1 MDRDEALF
9 AQEMRDMAALE
20 GSRLLKD
27 ERSWRKRVP
36 ESTDRA
42 VMAALGLTAAAAAG
56 MAGKAGKRSAALTAR
71 GVGKLGALKAA
82 VLAVAAAA
90 VLSAGTIAAV
100 PPLRNAVAERFTSY
114 TQSLSSPAAQQKNP
128 GDYAVPSPGAD
139 FVLTDGAENERLV
152 YRWYTLDRQEVLV
165 QIARRLP
172 EDELDGSPG
181 ETVMVGGTVGIY
193 RASGERQVLLL
204 QDGDVWIRIV
214 FFARSRDALLDY
226 AARLAAENGIS

>member
-1 MDRDEALF
+1 MRLGRGRRDEK
-9 AQEMRDMAALE
+9 Q
-20 GSRLLKD
+20 
-27 ERSWRKRVP
+27 
-36 ESTDRA
+36 
-42 VMAALGLTAAAAAG
+42 
-56 MAGKAGKRSAALTAR
+56 
-71 GVGKLGALKAA
+71 
-82 VLAVAAAA
+82 
-90 VLSAGTIAAV
+90 
-100 PPLRNAVAERFTSY
+100 
-114 TQSLSSPAAQQKNP
+114 AQQKNP

-214 FFARSRDALLDY
+214 FFAQNRDALLDY